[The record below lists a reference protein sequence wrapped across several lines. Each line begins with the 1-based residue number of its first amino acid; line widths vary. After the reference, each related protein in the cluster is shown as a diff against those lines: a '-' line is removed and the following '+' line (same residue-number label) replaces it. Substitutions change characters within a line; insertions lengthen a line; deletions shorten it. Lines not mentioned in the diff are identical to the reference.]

1 MAENGTTKGSM
12 MAAIQSAQMAVGSAI
27 KGSAGAV
34 STPADMEQVSI
45 LDKIKEIS
53 HDTRESIESMANT
66 MAEALAFDKEKFR
79 REMDMAREAEK
90 ERLKAMSN
98 SDAKMFMPTKE
109 EATGGFG
116 KLALGGI
123 AALAAFAKALN
134 VDEILR
140 LPQQLKSIRA
150 MATFAKG
157 VGTIATLGFGP
168 KIIDALKAFF
178 KSFDL
183 KKIQGRFANLF
194 EPLIK
199 KFDDFKKGVRSGRT
213 FTFFDSV
220 TDFFRNI
227 GTKVGDFV
235 KAIRNNKVLIGITK
249 GIGGA
254 FATIRATLTPVIN
267 SIKGL
272 FSGGSS
278 VLGKILGPLKTLGRT
293 IGRLFLPVT
302 LILGVIDGVQGFMK
316 EFGETG
322 SILDGIRGAVMG
334 IVDGF
339 IGGLVRLVGSAVEYI
354 FSFLGLDNLGKAINE
369 KINALMDNFLT
380 AIGGI
385 TDLITGLFTFDGE
398 RIMSGLGAMFS
409 GVGGFFLNI
418 LSAPIDLAVN
428 FIKDIFGFGDPDKP
442 FSIKGFLLGD
452 ETQPG
457 IIGRIWNWFKGLF
470 TFDFSGIKSQFGGI
484 WSIMKGL
491 AAGGWAAVKA
501 MLPGGESPGEAF
513 NRVFSEYVDS
523 GTLAAAAGMN
533 TSMSN
538 EPEITRVT
546 TENTAGDVVTTTT
559 KTNTINQGATNN
571 QGATIVNAPA
581 TTVNNQQST
590 SANTINA
597 TNLRTST
604 DPYYDREAWA
614 YSGGA

>member
-27 KGSAGAV
+27 KGSADAV

-194 EPLIK
+194 EPLLD
-199 KFDDFKKGVRSGRT
+199 KFDDFKKGIRSGRT
-213 FTFFDSV
+213 FTFFDDV
-220 TDFFRNI
+220 TRFFKEI
-227 GTKVGDFV
+227 GTKVRGFV
-235 KAIRNNKVLIGITK
+235 TAVRENKILAGVVKTVR
-249 GIGGA
+249 GA
-254 FATIRATLTPVIN
+254 FATISATLRPVFN
-267 SIKGL
+267 SIKAL
-272 FSGGSS
+272 FTGAKGIFS
-278 VLGKILGPLKTLGRT
+278 KILAPLKTLGKF
-293 IGRLFLPVT
+293 IGRLFLPIT
-302 LILGVIDGVQGFMK
+302 LILGVIDGVKGFMK

-322 SILDGIRGAVMG
+322 SILDGIRGAVVG

-369 KINALMDNFLT
+369 KINALMDNFLK

-385 TDLITGLFTFDGE
+385 TDLIMGLFSFDGE
-398 RIMSGLGAMFS
+398 RIMKGLGAIFS

-428 FIKDIFGFGDPDKP
+428 FIKDLFGFGDPDKP
-442 FSIKGFLLGD
+442 FSLKTWLFGGDGEKGL
-452 ETQPG
+452 
-457 IIGRIWNWFKGLF
+457 IGRIW
-470 TFDFSGIKSQFGGI
+470 DSIKSVFTLPEGSFISGFVDKI
-484 WSIMKGL
+484 INIGRVIKAIGAAGL
-491 AAGGWAAVKA
+491 AAAGAL
-501 MLPGGESPGEAF
+501 LPGGEGPGEAF
-513 NRVFSEYVDS
+513 KRKFDEV
-523 GTLAAAAGMN
+523 MN
-533 TSMSN
+533 GG
-538 EPEITRVT
+538 
-546 TENTAGDVVTTTT
+546 AGDATTTVT
-559 KTNTINQGATNN
+559 FR
-571 QGATIVNAPA
+571 
-581 TTVNNQQST
+581 
-590 SANTINA
+590 
-597 TNLRTST
+597 NLVCRLLL
-604 DPYYDREAWA
+604 
-614 YSGGA
+614 